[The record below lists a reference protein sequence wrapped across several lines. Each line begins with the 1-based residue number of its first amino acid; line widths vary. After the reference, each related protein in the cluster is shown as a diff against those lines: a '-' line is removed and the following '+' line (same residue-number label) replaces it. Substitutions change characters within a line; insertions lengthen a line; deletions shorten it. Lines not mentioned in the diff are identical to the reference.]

1 MVAIKDAISPD
12 KTYHVVAV
20 EKIEPPVGMEGD
32 NWHRYVIALD
42 EDETIVGN
50 RLGTLEQVTQYANEC
65 AENISARAA
74 RGASAWSSR
83 KKK

>member
-1 MVAIKDAISPD
+1 MVAIKDAVSPD
-12 KTYHVVAV
+12 KTYHVVTV
-20 EKIEPPVGMEGD
+20 EKTEPPTGMEGGS
-32 NWHRYVIALD
+32 WYRYVIALD

-74 RGASAWSSR
+74 RGASTWASRR
-83 KKK
+83 KK